1 MLNDKM
7 LVEFLPIFK
16 LGMIVSLGKESDIE
30 TDNERNELH
39 RYQYINICQVS
50 KT

>member
-7 LVEFLPIFK
+7 LGEFLPKFK
-16 LGMIVSLGKESDIE
+16 LGMIVSRDEE
-30 TDNERNELH
+30 TEYEDGRNELH
-39 RYQYINICQVS
+39 RYRYINICQVS